1 MARVPQAPRSPAAIT
16 DEEVDGA
23 RPSGFDGR
31 VWCSS
36 LADLVQLECLSG
48 ARAVMTVISPGR
60 RGTLFFNAGAVCHA
74 TVGDLTQEEAAL
86 EILSWEY
93 GTFEQ
98 APIGQAS
105 WPERTP
111 IAASWQQLVMCAA
124 QRRDEAA
131 LRPEGATPPSS
142 WIRPLPAPRG
152 DRGVSPTPHPEL
164 ANLSGVSSIPA
175 PTSLG
180 NSAHLAGRSIEGH
193 SIEGHSVE
201 GSRIDGGRVQC
212 HSAVLLGAHDEVLA
226 ARGAPLSG
234 LAAYLHR
241 LTTLI
246 ATDLGAEGPTGLLLD
261 GPDQLLLMSATD
273 GHCVAFELNQR
284 LTLSQAVRCLQAPAT
299 FRAVVAAL
307 TQEERGHGMEF

>member
-1 MARVPQAPRSPAAIT
+1 MVRVLQTPRTPAVAT
-16 DEEVDGA
+16 DDELDGA

-48 ARAVMTVISPGR
+48 ARAVISVISPGR
-60 RGTLFFNAGAVCHA
+60 RGTLFFDRGAVCHA
-74 TVGDLTQEEAAL
+74 TVGDLTQEDAAL

-98 APIGQAS
+98 ALVGQAS
-105 WPERTP
+105 VPWPERPP

-131 LRPEGATPPSS
+131 PRRDSAAPPSS
-142 WIRPLPAPRG
+142 WIRPLPAPRTTQTPAPPAVTSSPARPNAEG
-152 DRGVSPTPHPEL
+152 PGGVSQ
-164 ANLSGVSSIPA
+164 N
-175 PTSLG
+175 
-180 NSAHLAGRSIEGH
+180 
-193 SIEGHSVE
+193 IEGHSVE
-201 GSRIDGGRVQC
+201 GTRIDGGRVQC
-212 HSAVLLGAHDEVLA
+212 HSAVLLGTQDEVLA

-246 ATDLGAEGPTGLLLD
+246 ATDLGAEGPSGLLLD
-261 GPDQLLLMSATD
+261 GPEQLLLMSAPD
-273 GHCVAFELNQR
+273 GRCVAFELNHR
-284 LTLSQAVRCLQAPAT
+284 LTLPQAVRCLQAPAS
-299 FRAVVAAL
+299 FRAVEAAL
-307 TQEERGHGMEF
+307 TQEERGHGLES